1 MTVVENPQRKR
12 FRPEVRRAMILDE
25 AAHLI
30 VHEGIAGLTLE
41 RIAREAGVS
50 KSLIYN
56 YFDGVTELLKELYDR
71 ELKRL
76 RHLQFKAAEAA
87 TTFEDMVRGITHEYL
102 KYIEERGLVIE
113 RLQAEPSVAQGRDP
127 TYYDRRPSVEYMAG
141 LVARIFDMPMD
152 FAIAATE
159 VSYGLPASAG
169 EFLLRDEMDRD
180 ALEDLTVSM
189 IVGAVLKARN
199 DYLAKNR
206 PLRPEK
212 IDRES

>member
-1 MTVVENPQRKR
+1 MTVVENSQRKR
-12 FRPEVRRAMILDE
+12 FRPEIRRGMILDE
-25 AAHLI
+25 AAQLI
-30 VHEGIAGLTLE
+30 VQEGIAGLTLE

-76 RHLQFKAAEAA
+76 RQLQFKAAEAA
-87 TTFEDMVRGITHEYL
+87 TDFEGMVRGITHEYL

-113 RLQAEPSVAQGRDP
+113 RLQAEPSVSSDRDP
-127 TYYDRRPSVEYMAG
+127 TQYDRRASVEYMAG
-141 LVARIFDMPMD
+141 LVARIFDMPMG
-152 FAIAATE
+152 FENAATE

-169 EFLLRDEMDRD
+169 EFLLRGDMDRD

-199 DYLAKNR
+199 DYLTKTR
-206 PLRPEK
+206 PLR
-212 IDRES
+212 

>member
-1 MTVVENPQRKR
+1 MSVVENTQRKR
-12 FRPEVRRAMILDE
+12 FRPEVRRARSLDE
-25 AAHLI
+25 AATLI
-30 VHEGIAGLTLE
+30 VQEGIAGLTLE

-76 RHLQFKAAEAA
+76 RQLQFKAAEAA
-87 TTFEDMVRGITHEYL
+87 SDFEGMVRGITHEYL

-113 RLQAEPSVAQGRDP
+113 RLQSEPSVSNGRDP
-127 TYYDRRPSVEYMAG
+127 TYYDRRPSVEYMA
-141 LVARIFDMPMD
+141 VIAARVFDMPMD
-152 FAIAATE
+152 WAIAATE

-169 EFLLRDEMDRD
+169 EFLLRGEMDRD
-180 ALEDLTVSM
+180 SLEDLTVSM
-189 IVGAVLKARN
+189 IVGAILKARN
-199 DYLAKNR
+199 DYLSKNR

-212 IDRES
+212 SDQER

>member
-1 MTVVENPQRKR
+1 MTAAENSPRKR

-25 AAHLI
+25 AAQLI
-30 VHEGIAGLTLE
+30 VQEGIAGLTLE

-71 ELKRL
+71 ELKKL
-76 RHLQFKAAEAA
+76 RKLQLKAAEAA
-87 TTFEDMVRGITHEYL
+87 TSFESLVRGITHEYL

-113 RLQAEPSVAQGRDP
+113 RLQAEPSVTSGPDP
-127 TYYDRRPSVEYMAG
+127 TYYDRRPSVKYMANI
-141 LVARIFDMPMD
+141 VAKTFDMPME

-169 EFLLRDEMDRD
+169 EFLLRGEMDRD

-189 IVGAVLKARN
+189 IMGAVLTARN
-199 DYLAKNR
+199 DYLVKR
-206 PLRPEK
+206 RS
-212 IDRES
+212 IDS